1 MYPGLV
7 FNIDD
12 QSNIT
17 QFPTEQKPTAPLF
30 MQVFTSDKGTEDLRV
45 YYGDEFFNQYGDISF
60 ARHGQ
65 PLAQAA
71 NAISAGAQV
80 LCKRV
85 VAPDSALANIIVYAK
100 VAKTEKQ
107 KVNEDGEP
115 LYRTPEGE
123 ETTDPADGAN
133 TPIMESF
140 VSIGYETSTI
150 AGNAND
156 IEDLKSSAYAAG
168 DFTTKTPGEDA
179 KYPLFVIADVGR
191 GISAKKFRISPDFSG
206 SKTVDY
212 IKYLINVIEGTNV
225 LETMQFALNPDVILN
240 DRNISFENV
249 IKTQSSQIR
258 GYIFEDAI
266 DAMLANISEMSG
278 ISQDELSNYDIL
290 FAHDK
295 KGKALPSIV
304 LESDI
309 DLTATAGI
317 PLASGSNGSF
327 GTVPR
332 LSEDYSKEIVKVF
345 DGTYDQVV
353 YDVDNI
359 KLDAIIDANYDST
372 VKRAIE
378 AFVSFREDCFYFR
391 DLGLGLKTLEDIKA
405 ADVESTKN
413 RYCASFCNSY
423 DVIDPYSKKQVT
435 VTIGYS
441 LARILVDH
449 FNKGCNRPLAGQ
461 LHEFIFPEIVEGTLN
476 FLPRVIPGF
485 DQKEELFD
493 ARINFVSYFDGV
505 PVMESE
511 YTSQEKLTAFSWINN
526 TLAIQEVIKAI
537 RTKCP
542 KIRYSFMENE
552 DLEKYQEDVNAVI
565 NKYSSNFSSITLE
578 YAADPMYEENNIFY
592 AVIEVKFKKFVETE
606 IFKITAI
613 K

>member
-1 MYPGLV
+1 M
-7 FNIDD
+7 
-12 QSNIT
+12 
-17 QFPTEQKPTAPLF
+17 LF
-30 MQVFTSDKGTEDLRV
+30 RS
-45 YYGDEFFNQYGDISF
+45 
-60 ARHGQ
+60 
-65 PLAQAA
+65 
-71 NAISAGAQV
+71 
-80 LCKRV
+80 
-85 VAPDSALANIIVYAK
+85 IIVYAK

-249 IKTQSSQIR
+249 IKTQSTQIR

>member
-278 ISQDELSNYDIL
+278 ISENELSNYDIL

-359 KLDAIIDANYDST
+359 KLDAIIDANYDSI

>member
-278 ISQDELSNYDIL
+278 ISENELSNYDIL

-391 DLGLGLKTLEDIKA
+391 DLGLGLKTLDDIKA

-565 NKYSSNFSSITLE
+565 NKFSSNFSSITLE

>member
-278 ISQDELSNYDIL
+278 ISENELSNYDIL

-391 DLGLGLKTLEDIKA
+391 DLGLGLKTLDDIKA

>member
-278 ISQDELSNYDIL
+278 ISENELSNYDIL

-345 DGTYDQVV
+345 NGAYDQVV

-391 DLGLGLKTLEDIKA
+391 DLGLGLKTLDDIKA

>member
-249 IKTQSSQIR
+249 IKTQSTQIR

>member
-249 IKTQSSQIR
+249 VKTQSSQIR

-345 DGTYDQVV
+345 NGAYDQVV